1 MEWSRLA
8 GHESGQGRST
18 ARAEPKPLQLAY
30 SELQAEM
37 LDEQGRRRKAAKILS
52 VLRHFLGR
60 DDFAGLQ
67 VLDIG
72 CSAGFISDEFRLAG
86 ASVIGLDIDEPGL
99 ARARERFG
107 EHVRFVRAPG
117 DDMPLPDGSVDVV
130 VFNHIYEHVPDVGA
144 VMAEI
149 RRVLKPDG
157 AVYLGL
163 GNRLGI
169 MEPHHRLP
177 FLSWLPRRLADVYVK
192 LTGRADSYYEA
203 FLTRPGLRRMCLGLR
218 TWDYTYAV
226 LCQPER
232 FAAQDLVPRSL
243 RGAPPVFWRAI
254 SPVLPTY
261 IWVGSPAGDGP
272 AGPRLP
278 LDPVRVEG
286 GRQPRSR

>member
-1 MEWSRLA
+1 MA
-8 GHESGQGRST
+8 GHESEQGRST
-18 ARAEPKPLQLAY
+18 ARAELKPLQLAY

-37 LDEQGRRRKAAKILS
+37 LDEQARRRKAAKILS

-60 DDFAGLQ
+60 DDFVGLQ

-72 CSAGFISDEFRLAG
+72 CSAGFIADEFRLAG

-107 EHVRFVRAPG
+107 EHVQFIRAPG
-117 DDMPLPDGSVDVV
+117 DEMPLPDSSIDIV

-144 VMAEI
+144 VMTEI

-157 AVYLGL
+157 VVYLGL

-177 FLSWLPRRLADVYVK
+177 FLSWLPRRLADVYIR
-192 LTGRADSYYEA
+192 LAGRADSYYET
-203 FLTRPGLRRMCLGLR
+203 FLTHRGLRRMCLGLHV
-218 TWDYTYAV
+218 WDYTYAV
-226 LCQPER
+226 LCQPQR
-232 FAAQDLVPRSL
+232 FAAEDLIPRRL
-243 RGAPPVFWRAI
+243 RGAPPGFWRAI

-261 IWVGSPAGDGP
+261 IWVGSPAGREP
-272 AGPRLP
+272 AGPGLSVGP
-278 LDPVRVEG
+278 AEIKPG
-286 GRQPRSR
+286 M

>member
-1 MEWSRLA
+1 MDS
-8 GHESGQGRST
+8 HESEQGPGT
-18 ARAEPKPLQLAY
+18 ARAGLKPLQLAY

-60 DDFAGLQ
+60 ADFAGLQ

-99 ARARERFG
+99 ARARQRFG
-107 EHVRFVRAPG
+107 EHVQFVCAPG
-117 DDMPLPDGSVDVV
+117 DDMPLPDSSVDIV

-149 RRVLKPDG
+149 QRVLKPDG
-157 AVYLGL
+157 VVYLGL

-169 MEPHHRLP
+169 MEPHYRLP
-177 FLSWLPRRLADVYVK
+177 FLSWLPRRLADAYVR
-192 LTGRADSYYEA
+192 LAGRADSYYEA
-203 FLTRPGLRRMCLGLR
+203 FLTRPGLRRMCLGLHV
-218 TWDYTYAV
+218 WDYTYAV

-232 FAAQDLVPRSL
+232 FAAEDLVPRRL
-243 RGAPPVFWRAI
+243 RSAPPGFWHAI
-254 SPVLPTY
+254 SAVLPTY
-261 IWVGSPAGDGP
+261 IWIGSPAGREPAGAALSVGP
-272 AGPRLP
+272 ARITPERPGQ
-278 LDPVRVEG
+278 EAT
-286 GRQPRSR
+286 